1 MIDCFF
7 APDYLP
13 AEPSATRKHFERLAV
28 LAELLASDSE
38 LSIRWHLP
46 EMASIEEL
54 LALHDADYVH
64 AMLSGSK
71 PLSAAAHLPWSP
83 SLVSACRLM
92 LGGQR
97 AAAQMAMEKGFAIN
111 LALGFHHAHPER
123 GGGFCVFNG
132 LAHVAKCFPEH
143 RIVVL
148 DCDEHGGD
156 GTAIFAERL
165 PNFHA
170 ISVFGSRFGVRPHER
185 SHVLQVPRGA
195 RAGTAMLEAIAQ
207 ALDLIHN
214 LCPDLVLFQA
224 GADMHVDDSKSTL
237 HIDGETIELRDHQVL
252 QALHVMQIPT
262 LCSLG
267 GSYQAAPVTAKIYS
281 QTVRTGYRIFARP
294 NAHGLQ

>member
-7 APDYLP
+7 APGYLP
-13 AEPSATRKHFERLAV
+13 LEPSITRKHFERLAV
-28 LAELLASDSE
+28 LVELLAHDPD
-38 LSIRWHLP
+38 LAIRWHQP
-46 EMASIEEL
+46 EMASVEEL
-54 LALHDADYVH
+54 LALHHADYVH
-64 AMLSGSK
+64 AMLEGQM

-83 SLVSACRLM
+83 SLVDACRLM

-97 AAAQMAMEKGFAIN
+97 AAAQIAMDKGFAIN
-111 LALGFHHAHPER
+111 LALGFHHAHPAR

-132 LAHVAKCFPEH
+132 LAHVAQCFPER

-156 GTAIFAERL
+156 GTAVFAERL

-170 ISVFGSRFGVRPHER
+170 ISVFGSRFGLLPHAR
-185 SHVLQVPRGA
+185 SHVLQVPRGEN
-195 RAGTAMLEAIAQ
+195 AGRAMLEAIAQ
-207 ALDLIHN
+207 ALDIIHS
-214 LCPDLVLFQA
+214 LSPDLVLFQA

-267 GSYQAAPVTAKIYS
+267 GSYQAAPITAMIYS
-281 QTVRTGYRIFARP
+281 QTVRTGCRIFAREYSLP
-294 NAHGLQ
+294 